1 MAHVRHFLC
10 ADRPGGGCFSDL
22 KNLHSRKNLSVLT
35 VFTLHIHTSMRR
47 WIENTVIAVLVVI
60 MTAMA
65 VILAYNIWVYGWMY

>member
-1 MAHVRHFLC
+1 
-10 ADRPGGGCFSDL
+10 
-22 KNLHSRKNLSVLT
+22 
-35 VFTLHIHTSMRR
+35 MRR